1 MHHAVAKD
9 AKELMKTESC
19 VCGTAFCNEVKPKT
33 TVKENERCQA
43 FVEAEVMGT
52 KVIEIIVLTDY
63 SLTYFR

>member
-33 TVKENERCQA
+33 TVKENEKCQA

-52 KVIEIIVLTDY
+52 KVSNKLSGHLSITI
-63 SLTYFR
+63 FR